1 MNRYD
6 LMGKTAVV
14 TGAGRGIG
22 RAIALRLATSGAKT
36 VVTDIDGAGCEQ
48 VLKEIRYS
56 GGNGDALK
64 LDVSAEQ
71 EIKAVMAEVMQR
83 FGRIDIL
90 VNNAGIYVQKEIEDM
105 ATEDIDRVISVNLRG
120 SLLCAK
126 YVLPGMK
133 KNNYG
138 KIVSIASIAGFV
150 GFPAS
155 ALHSATKG
163 ALVAV
168 TRDLAMNYAKYG
180 INVNAIAP
188 GIIETPMTEEL
199 LKNRAERNALL
210 RNIPYGRVG
219 STADIANGVAFL
231 VSDESE
237 YITGQ
242 TLVIDG
248 GWISA

>member
-1 MNRYD
+1 
-6 LMGKTAVV
+6 
-14 TGAGRGIG
+14 
-22 RAIALRLATSGAKT
+22 
-36 VVTDIDGAGCEQ
+36 
-48 VLKEIRYS
+48 
-56 GGNGDALK
+56 
-64 LDVSAEQ
+64 
-71 EIKAVMAEVMQR
+71 
-83 FGRIDIL
+83 
-90 VNNAGIYVQKEIEDM
+90 
-105 ATEDIDRVISVNLRG
+105 
-120 SLLCAK
+120 
-126 YVLPGMK
+126 MK

-138 KIVSIASIAGFV
+138 KIVNIASIAGFV

-168 TRDLAMNYAKYG
+168 TRDLALNYAKYR

-199 LKNRAERNALL
+199 LKNRAEKSDILK
-210 RNIPYGRVG
+210 NIPYGRVG
-219 STADIANGVAFL
+219 TTADIANGVAFL
-231 VSDESE
+231 VSDDSE

>member
-1 MNRYD
+1 MNVYD
-6 LMGKTAVV
+6 LKGKIAVV
-14 TGAGRGIG
+14 TGARQGLG
-22 RAIALRLATSGAKT
+22 RAIALRLAASGART
-36 VVTDIDGAGCEQ
+36 VVTDLDKEACEK
-48 VLKEIRYS
+48 VVAEIRAA
-56 GGNGDALK
+56 GGEGAALR
-64 LDVSAEQ
+64 LDVREEN
-71 EIKAVMAEVMQR
+71 EIREALEEVKKR
-83 FGRIDIL
+83 FNRIDIL
-90 VNNAGIYVQKEIEDM
+90 VNNAGIYIQQEIETM

-120 SLLCAK
+120 AILCTK

-133 KNNYG
+133 RNNYG
-138 KIVSIASIAGFV
+138 KIVNIASIAGFV

-168 TRDLAMNYAKYG
+168 TRDLALNYAKYR

-188 GIIETPMTEEL
+188 GVIETPMTADILQDE
-199 LKNRAERNALL
+199 AEKSLLL
-210 RNIPYGRVG
+210 RNIPYGRIG
-219 STADIANGVAFL
+219 RPEDIANGVVFL
-231 VSDESE
+231 LSDDSE

>member
-1 MNRYD
+1 MNSYD
-6 LMGKTAVV
+6 LLGKTAIV
-14 TGAGRGIG
+14 TGARQGIG
-22 RAIALRLATSGAKT
+22 RAIAIRLAESGART
-36 VVTDIDGAGCEQ
+36 VVTDLDLEGCET
-48 VLKEIRYS
+48 VLREIRYK
-56 GGNGDALK
+56 GGNADALK
-64 LDVSAEQ
+64 LDVRSED
-71 EIKAVMAEVMQR
+71 EIKEVVAEVIKR

-90 VNNAGIYVQKEIEDM
+90 VNNAGIYVQKEIEAM
-105 ATEDIDRVISVNLRG
+105 ATGDIDRVISVNLRG
-120 SLLCAK
+120 ALLCAK

-133 KNNYG
+133 KNSYG
-138 KIVSIASIAGFV
+138 KIVNIASIAGFV

-168 TRDLAMNYAKYG
+168 TRDLALNYAKYR

-199 LKNRAERNALL
+199 LKNRDEKSAILK
-210 RNIPYGRVG
+210 NIPYGRVG
-219 STADIANGVAFL
+219 STSDIANGVAFL
-231 VSDESE
+231 ASDDSE

>member
-6 LMGKTAVV
+6 LSGKTAIV
-14 TGAGRGIG
+14 TGARQGIG
-22 RAIALRLATSGAKT
+22 RAIALRLAISGART
-36 VVTDIDGAGCEQ
+36 VVTDLDREGCEQ
-48 VLKEIRYS
+48 VLKEIRYA
-56 GGNGDALK
+56 GGNADALR
-64 LDVSAEQ
+64 LDVSEED
-71 EIKAVMAEVMQR
+71 EIRDVIAEVTAR

-90 VNNAGIYVQKEIEDM
+90 VNNAGIYVQKEIESM
-105 ATEDIDRVISVNLRG
+105 ATGDIDRVISVNLRG
-120 SLLCAK
+120 TLLCAK

-150 GFPAS
+150 GFPSS
-155 ALHSATKG
+155 AMHSATKG

-168 TRDLAMNYAKYG
+168 TRDLALNYAKYR

-188 GIIETPMTEEL
+188 GIIETPMTEEM
-199 LKNRAERNALL
+199 LKNREEKKAILK
-210 RNIPYGRVG
+210 NIPYGRVG

-231 VSDESE
+231 VSDDSE

-248 GWISA
+248 GWITA

>member
-1 MNRYD
+1 MNIYD
-6 LMGKTAVV
+6 LAGKTAIV
-14 TGAGRGIG
+14 TGARQGIG
-22 RAIALRLATSGAKT
+22 RAIALRLAASGAKT
-36 VVTDIDGAGCEQ
+36 VVTDLDRDGCET
-48 VLKEIRYS
+48 VLKEIRYA
-56 GGNGDALK
+56 GGDGDALR
-64 LDVSAEQ
+64 LDVSVEQ
-71 EIKAVMAEVMQR
+71 EIQAVMAEVISR

-90 VNNAGIYVQKEIEDM
+90 VNNAGIYIQKEIETM

-120 SLLCAK
+120 ALLCAK
-126 YVLPGMK
+126 YALPGMK
-133 KNNYG
+133 RNHYG

-150 GFPAS
+150 GFPSS

-168 TRDLAMNYAKYG
+168 TRDLALNYAKYR

-188 GIIETPMTEEL
+188 GIIETPMTAEL
-199 LKNRAERNALL
+199 LKDKAERTALL
-210 RNIPYGRVG
+210 GNIPYGRVG
-219 STADIANGVAFL
+219 NTADIANGVAFL

-248 GWISA
+248 GWILA

>member
-1 MNRYD
+1 MNVYD
-6 LMGKTAVV
+6 LKGKTAIV
-14 TGAGRGIG
+14 TGARQGLG
-22 RAIALRLATSGAKT
+22 RAIALRLAASGART
-36 VVTDIDGAGCEQ
+36 VVTDLDKEACEK
-48 VLKEIRYS
+48 VVAEIRS
-56 GGNGDALK
+56 AGGEAASLR
-64 LDVSAEQ
+64 LDVREEN
-71 EIKAVMAEVMQR
+71 EIREAMEEVKKG

-90 VNNAGIYVQKEIEDM
+90 VNNAGIYIQQEIETM

-120 SLLCAK
+120 AILCIK
-126 YVLPGMK
+126 HVLPEMK
-133 KNNYG
+133 RNYYG

-168 TRDLAMNYAKYG
+168 TRDLALNYAKYR

-188 GIIETPMTEEL
+188 GVIETPMTADILRDEAEKNL
-199 LKNRAERNALL
+199 LLE
-210 RNIPYGRVG
+210 NIPYGRIG
-219 STADIANGVAFL
+219 RPEDIANGVVFL
-231 VSDESE
+231 VSDDSE

>member
-1 MNRYD
+1 MNSYD
-6 LMGKTAVV
+6 LAGKTAIV
-14 TGAGRGIG
+14 TGARQGIG
-22 RAIALRLATSGAKT
+22 RAIALRLAASGAKT
-36 VVTDIDGAGCEQ
+36 VVTDIDGGGCEL
-48 VLKEIRYS
+48 VVKEIRYT
-56 GGNGDALK
+56 GGDGEALR
-64 LDVSAEQ
+64 LDVSIEQ
-71 EIKAVMAEVMQR
+71 EIKAVMAEVLNR
-83 FGRIDIL
+83 FGKIDIL
-90 VNNAGIYVQKEIEDM
+90 VNNAGIYVQKEIEAM
-105 ATEDIDRVISVNLRG
+105 ATEDIDRIISVNLRG
-120 SLLCAK
+120 ALLCAK
-126 YVLPGMK
+126 YALPVMK

-150 GFPAS
+150 GFPSS

-168 TRDLAMNYAKYG
+168 TRDLALNYARYR

-188 GIIETPMTEEL
+188 GIIETPMTAEL
-199 LKNRAERNALL
+199 LKDKGEKRALL
-210 RNIPYGRVG
+210 RNIPYGRIG

-231 VSDESE
+231 VSDDSE